1 MKTLS
6 FIILF
11 IIFLPC
17 SQAQEITM
25 FVGRNLWHADSLCDV
40 DLTGCD
46 WRLLNQGS
54 ILGYAYHPNGDLWLL
69 LDENR
74 DPSGDYQNIKIFKVE
89 WESCNYTLLNTI
101 PMEKY
106 WSCVGGTANID
117 YLGRVYFSL
126 TRYDTIQNKSIKT
139 LTRISDIYH
148 PVFDHV
154 LAFKPQQKTFEVHF
168 TKDRRYLLEID
179 KPYIRVYDTNF
190 ILLDTI
196 ITMKHIGGLTS
207 FSYGCDSVIT
217 YATHLDISTEEFVT
231 QSPDSIMYISRYDLV
246 SNTLTPVCSFN
257 TGGRHGFAF
266 LTSPLEF
273 LSSDP
278 ECDLLIDLDR
288 DNSTGVYPYDYRDST
303 DYCSSLLAPICD
315 PDVYIHTSAPMDS
328 IILILSGIREP
339 GNEHLISAGLPSGVM
354 FTQSND
360 STYMLTSINPTDD
373 TYKAALLA
381 IRYQHDGLLRTA
393 GTRSITLQG
402 FNAIKDGVKIKA
414 TIHIS
419 GLPYAGADATLL
431 ICTDTLIQQLS
442 AITGGQPGGYWWP
455 TLSTG
460 SDIFDSKEDAAPEYH
475 YIVMDPVCGHDT
487 AVVSIIRDGSDPVD
501 LLGDDQMLCP
511 GDTID
516 VLIQQNTTNIL
527 WDDGT
532 NATSRTLTMPGEYS
546 VAVETPGGCIYRDSI
561 HITAGSVWTPH
572 IEATDPTCGQ
582 PNGLLAIDPLVFG
595 QNGPVLINGVPMV
608 SPEWSMLPQ
617 GIYQITT
624 ISNDGCASESLVIL
638 TDQPWLDISMDTQV
652 LVTQGLWKTIEY
664 NAQNSVPAVD
674 VLLAPT
680 TSIRWTGT
688 AIEVYGDQDITY
700 EITFV
705 DDNGCTDIHTLDVKV
720 EKEKGIYLPNIF
732 NPASNSGNDV
742 WKPSISESY
751 NLEVLRIYD
760 RWGTMI
766 HQSTAEATW
775 DGSRNGK
782 ECQTGVYIYQ
792 LILKHSF
799 SGERKV
805 LMGDVTLLR

>member
-1 MKTLS
+1 MYAS
-6 FIILF
+6 
-11 IIFLPC
+11 
-17 SQAQEITM
+17 
-25 FVGRNLWHADSLCDV
+25 RNLWHADSLCDI

-46 WRLLNQGS
+46 WRALNQGS
-54 ILGYAYHPNGDLWLL
+54 ILGYCYHPNGSLWLIL
-69 LDENR
+69 GDVT
-74 DPSGDYQNIKIFKVE
+74 GDYRSIRIFEVT
-89 WESCNYTLLNTI
+89 WETCTYSLIYTI

-106 WSCVGGTANID
+106 WTCIELANID
-117 YLGRVYFSL
+117 YLGRLYVSILKLDTTSNSTTHSL
-126 TRYDTIQNKSIKT
+126 TRIADPTN
-139 LTRISDIYH
+139 
-148 PVFDHV
+148 PVFEDLLTV
-154 LAFKPQQKTFEVHF
+154 APQHRFREIYF
-168 TKDRRYLLEID
+168 TGDRRYLLDTD

-190 ILLDTI
+190 VLLDTI
-196 ITMKHIGGLTS
+196 LTQKHIGGLSS

-217 YATHLDISTEEFVT
+217 YATHLDMTTEQFIAS
-231 QSPDSIMYISRYDLV
+231 SPDSVIYISKYDLNLNLL
-246 SNTLTPVCSFN
+246 SLVCSFK
-257 TGGRHGFAF
+257 TGGLYGYAF
-266 LTSPLEF
+266 PSSPLEF

-288 DNSTGVYPYDYRDST
+288 DNSSGVYPYDYRDST
-303 DYCSSLLAPICD
+303 DYCSSLMAPICD
-315 PDVYIHTSAPMDS
+315 PDVYIHTSAPLDS

-360 STYMLTSINPTDD
+360 STYLLTSSNPTDD
-373 TYKAALLA
+373 NYKAALLA

-442 AITGGQPGGYWWP
+442 SITGGQPGGYWWP

-460 SDIFDSKEDAAPEYH
+460 SDIFDSKADAAPEYH

-487 AVVSIIRDGSDPVD
+487 AVVSIIRDGSAPVD
-501 LLGDDQMLCP
+501 LLGNDQVLCP

-516 VLIQQNTTNIL
+516 VLIQQSATSIL

-532 NATSRTLTMPGEYS
+532 NSASRILTVPGDYS

-561 HITAGSVWTPH
+561 QITAGSLWTPH

-582 PNGLLAIDPLVFG
+582 PNGQLAIDPVAFG
-595 QNGPVLINGVPMV
+595 QNGPVLVNGVPMV
-608 SPEWSMLPQ
+608 SPDLSMLPQ

-624 ISNDGCASESLVIL
+624 ISNDGCASESLVTL
-638 TDQPWLDISMDTQV
+638 TDQPFLSVSLDTQV
-652 LVTQGLWKTIEY
+652 VVTHGLWKAVEY
-664 NAQNSVPAVD
+664 TQQNSVPVAD
-674 VLLAPT
+674 ILFNPT
-680 TSIRWTGT
+680 TSIRRIST
-688 AIEVYGDQDITY
+688 AIEVYGDQDIAY

-720 EKEKGIYLPNIF
+720 EKEEGIYLPNIF
-732 NPASNSGNDV
+732 NPASNSGNDA

-792 LILKHSF
+792 LILKHSV